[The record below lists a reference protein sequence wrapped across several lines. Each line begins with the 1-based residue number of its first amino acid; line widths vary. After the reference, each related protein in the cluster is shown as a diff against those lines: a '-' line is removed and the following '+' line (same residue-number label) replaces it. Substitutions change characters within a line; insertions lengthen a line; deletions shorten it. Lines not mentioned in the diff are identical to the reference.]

1 MVSQQTCP
9 SCATAN
15 STFASVC
22 RNCAAPLAPRPL
34 PVSGPG
40 GFAVYSSGGA
50 PAAPPVVAP
59 PPPSPDSYQA
69 APRSATGDEGG
80 WPADRISPS
89 RFQAS
94 ASDGWTGVPREQ
106 ATAAQ
111 QHAPPAWGPP
121 AAPPPQR
128 SDGHRLAGASPDPT
142 AAAPAPR
149 GPLAFHLDVGAGSA
163 LAAASRAPGPT
174 APPPLS
180 TSAPPVRPPAA
191 PEHSGDAGGGHG
203 WGIRPHRQ
211 SPPGSWVMPPPSMPT
226 SAVAA
231 PGPAAAARYVPGF
244 ALPPPPWEEGPARS
258 SAGLQVFVVLLLA
271 AMVAAG
277 LLLYLS
283 GGLNQGLGSGTHTL
297 STPSTL
303 DGLAQDSASQLQSVG
318 QTLQANIEA
327 SDTST
332 HTLQQMV
339 TAFYGSPAVGST
351 AATPSYFLSML
362 SFGAPLTSTDLTDL
376 GSLATVTTVET
387 VNGVGF
393 HCGTPA
399 GGSMG
404 SLCFWIDGNVMGVVE
419 GATAVGPAG
428 TLAAAEEARS
438 SGER

>member
-1 MVSQQTCP
+1 
-9 SCATAN
+9 
-15 STFASVC
+15 
-22 RNCAAPLAPRPL
+22 
-34 PVSGPG
+34 
-40 GFAVYSSGGA
+40 
-50 PAAPPVVAP
+50 
-59 PPPSPDSYQA
+59 
-69 APRSATGDEGG
+69 
-80 WPADRISPS
+80 
-89 RFQAS
+89 
-94 ASDGWTGVPREQ
+94 
-106 ATAAQ
+106 
-111 QHAPPAWGPP
+111 
-121 AAPPPQR
+121 
-128 SDGHRLAGASPDPT
+128 
-142 AAAPAPR
+142 
-149 GPLAFHLDVGAGSA
+149 
-163 LAAASRAPGPT
+163 
-174 APPPLS
+174 
-180 TSAPPVRPPAA
+180 
-191 PEHSGDAGGGHG
+191 
-203 WGIRPHRQ
+203 
-211 SPPGSWVMPPPSMPT
+211 MPPPSMPT